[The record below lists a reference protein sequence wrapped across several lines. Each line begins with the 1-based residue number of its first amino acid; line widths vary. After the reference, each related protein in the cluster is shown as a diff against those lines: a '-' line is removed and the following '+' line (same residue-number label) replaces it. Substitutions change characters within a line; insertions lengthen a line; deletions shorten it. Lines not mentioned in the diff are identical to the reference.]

1 MSAFVWNI
9 LARLCGSWIFFFYLR
24 ALVLGC
30 RGEEFR
36 GRNRCITPLVSIVF
50 AALI

>member
-1 MSAFVWNI
+1 MEHPRSVLWLLDF
-9 LARLCGSWIFFFYLR
+9 SFYLR

-36 GRNRCITPLVSIVF
+36 GRNRCIAPLASIVF